1 MNDLR
6 TPMSRLRRVFR
17 DARDRWR
24 AKALERQKRLR
35 NAKPEAVKVKVREP
49 IPGDWQMLESSHEQ
63 EKVSAN
69 LAEWVIEIPAEGETV
84 LTYRVRVRF

>member
-1 MNDLR
+1 MAVGCQTDFVKLSGMGPWQYQFETAYR
-6 TPMSRLRRVFR
+6 I
-17 DARDRWR
+17 
-24 AKALERQKRLR
+24 RLR
-35 NAKPEAVKVKVREP
+35 NAKPEAVKVKVRDP

-69 LAEWVIEIPAEGETV
+69 LAVWVIEIPAEGETV

>member
-1 MNDLR
+1 MGPWQYQFETAYR
-6 TPMSRLRRVFR
+6 I
-17 DARDRWR
+17 
-24 AKALERQKRLR
+24 RLR

-49 IPGDWQMLESSHEQ
+49 IPGDWKVLESNLPHQ
-63 EKVSAN
+63 KVSAN